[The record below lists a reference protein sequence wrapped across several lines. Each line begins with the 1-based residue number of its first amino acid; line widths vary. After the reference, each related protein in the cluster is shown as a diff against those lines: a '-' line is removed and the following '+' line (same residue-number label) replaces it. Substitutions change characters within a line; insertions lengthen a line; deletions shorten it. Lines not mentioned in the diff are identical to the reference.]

1 MVERRRFI
9 CILCPRGCEVEVE
22 VNNGRIMRISGNQCA
37 KGLEYVR
44 QEVKEP
50 MRTVISV
57 VKVRG
62 GDLPTVSVKTDRP
75 VPKRLIPEIMKELAE
90 LEVNPPIRIGEKII
104 KNLMGMRVNV
114 VATRPVN
121 KRGCD

>member
-1 MVERRRFI
+1 MTEKRRFI
-9 CILCPRGCEVEVE
+9 CTICPRGCEIKVEVD
-22 VNNGRIMRISGNQCA
+22 NGRIAKISGNQCVR
-37 KGLEYVR
+37 GLEYVR

-50 MRTVISV
+50 MRIVMSV

-75 VPKRLIPEIMKELAE
+75 VPKRLIPEIMKELAD
-90 LEVNPPIRIGEKII
+90 LEVKPPIKIGEKII
-104 KNLMGMRVNV
+104 ENLMGMNVNV

-121 KRGCD
+121 KRPTA